1 MSAARPKPARQRGA
15 ALVVGLILLMVL
27 TVLAISTV
35 RTASLELT
43 MTGNA
48 QFRQRAFQLA
58 ESGIADT
65 LGAINRGT
73 RSLPADCPAE
83 PGPAVRIEQL
93 AGSYQTRVCFLGSTP
108 PLASGSSLGSGK
120 LREDHYQVI
129 STGGTDQRGARA
141 QHVQGIS
148 RLAPE
153 GL

>member
-1 MSAARPKPARQRGA
+1 MSPPPVMPVRQRGA

-58 ESGIADT
+58 ESGIAET
-65 LGAINRGT
+65 LGAIDSRA
-73 RSLPADCPAE
+73 RPLPADCAE
-83 PGPAVRIEQL
+83 AFGSEVRLEPL
-93 AGSYQTRVCFLGSTP
+93 AGSYATRVCFVGSTP
-108 PLASGSSLGSGK
+108 PLTSGSSLGSGK
-120 LREDHYQVI
+120 LREDHYEVT
-129 STGGTDQRGARA
+129 STGRTDQRGARA
-141 QHVQGIS
+141 QHVQGLS